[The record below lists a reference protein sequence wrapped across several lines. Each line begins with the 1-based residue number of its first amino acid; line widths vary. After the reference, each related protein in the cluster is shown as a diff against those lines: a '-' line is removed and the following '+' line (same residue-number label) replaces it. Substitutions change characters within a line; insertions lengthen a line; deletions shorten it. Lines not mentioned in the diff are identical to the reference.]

1 MSTDMGNQDDFR
13 LQIRST
19 LMSIHNIDYFRNVRD
34 PTKRTEMD
42 RVLKQF
48 IFKYLYFLI
57 TDSGKHLKIL
67 FPDKDS
73 YVTNLDQVFDV
84 DFVTDFYKIS
94 LNSVNKSQ
102 IFRHQGRNC
111 GRKFKVGEPLYRC
124 QECGYDDTCVLCIHC
139 FNPKDHENHHIYI
152 DICNDF
158 TSGICDCGD
167 EEAWHNKLHCKANEE
182 DKIDKNTTTSINNDD
197 NDEIMTDNPD
207 VNINGNNKSL
217 LYNGELLEIVL
228 TEIFDYF
235 IDVFNQSIEPLPT
248 FTSDITLKLREM
260 IQNNNKEIMYD
271 FLNDISYRND
281 TIEPKIGKPDGYTVM
296 VYNDEYHNYS
306 QATTALRQG
315 VPDNIHTDIVTSN
328 IDSEGRAMLKCS
340 EDIDSLMDGFF
351 AVQTNGLSATLISW
365 IEYIHQEACKYIIQ
379 WCNHC
384 LNIPNHDFQTVFRD
398 TLGKVL
404 CSEYSCSK
412 EKINMYNTISKYF
425 GNKLTPTNP
434 YRCLDCSILNEE
446 NRIPIGHSKRISP
459 SDLFSISNSLNKIEK
474 VMDRQYANSR
484 LQYILYFDNR
494 YWKRFRKDIQNLIIP
509 TLSSSVTYKPIFCE
523 QLVQIFNHM
532 TRSMTFMDREPQLT
546 ALRECIVQLF
556 TCPTNALMIFNHPND
571 YFIDILWSIIDIF
584 VEFCKFENGTLLW
597 QRVQKSNPT
606 MSYNI
611 SFKQGLY
618 TIETL
623 LSKVE
628 DSSLIMQPMVFISLV
643 TLCKIFNGAWKIKR
657 KEGDHVLHEDQ
668 HFIPYLEY
676 TTTIYSI
683 IQTIE
688 NRLVHKPCSE
698 QLLLNCI
705 SLLNTFLSHKSLTYK
720 LVNDTHEVVKF
731 VVSKD
736 RVAFMNPVQ
745 TLFSFLIEKV
755 PLHKAYEAIMY
766 SDAMSSPNPE
776 ETLSERKSVFDFL
789 KISDFSLRSIVLCS
803 QIDIGFWVR
812 NGVSVLH
819 QASYY
824 KKNPELNSYSRDIH
838 LNQLSL
844 LWETDD
850 IPRIIYNMLDRW
862 EILDWFTGNVSYDD
876 TVYKD
881 RISSLIQQFITFVY
895 QVLAERQFYQKFDS
909 EEERQMTFIKNAI
922 IYSLYQKPLP
932 YSKLLRLVPDY
943 YTENAA
949 DFDKALYEVSIFVEP
964 KGLADN
970 AVFKLK
976 DAYYSKI
983 DPLRLS
989 NLGNEFENSATV
1001 IRTHLSKTK
1010 KENISRIILQPQL
1023 ISPKHLDPDVKHI
1036 GDFTHSPV
1044 FVKVVYKL
1052 LQISLDKEDT
1062 TYLNELLHLIHA
1074 IFKDY
1079 EQIHGKQAIPETYIQ
1094 LPICNLFLS
1103 IVNSRSAVFSE
1114 CIINKADY
1122 LLEKMII
1129 KKSEEIFS
1137 MLTYSFGKDCVDA
1150 YKKRKLTQGVNLEE
1164 TERERKKRLAKKHQ
1178 AKMMA
1183 KFNSL
1188 QSKFIKE
1195 HEEAF
1200 EESNIEEDGDVDMMH
1215 REKVVEDEEFSCS
1228 LCQDNMSNDIFVIP
1242 IYQDYSPV
1250 FRPSSIP
1257 NSQDYMLPWNGFYN
1271 DDDLSGMVQSPA
1283 TIKNMKQ
1290 FNKDNSRKV
1299 FVSCNHH
1306 IHYNCFKRY
1315 VQKKRFS
1322 LTSFICPLCQTYSN
1336 CVIPIFSG
1344 VAFSKKQSTNSII
1357 EGTDMEQL
1365 TLDFLLT
1372 QSCSLETLTKSLKPT
1387 SASDAKTLYAIFEMI
1402 FKDSHSFDK
1411 EISRSRDFNKS
1422 NTSIILANH
1431 WVNTISMLEIS
1442 SRLDK
1447 DTNRDFLRN
1456 KEQKFKTLRN
1466 MLLTIILMFN
1476 IIGKPDDD
1484 FEPYKESNH
1493 PVENKVFQ
1501 DIVRDALFV
1510 QNGQTLKQVI
1520 ADKVSN
1526 YIKTII
1532 KKLVSS
1538 ERFIKQKINFPKTAQ
1553 FYHCDEDMKRLF
1565 DNLLGNSIMDQDDL
1579 TKYDLVYTCILRHLR
1594 PTLRRCLIMFKV
1606 FYNLINDKDSERFI
1620 LNGMDLE
1627 NITDST
1633 EDCLPQ
1639 YIDKLINITTPVE
1652 NFVQLITNI
1661 VNAEGSME
1669 KVEEYPIE
1677 NCGIIKLINLS
1688 EYLNTYVTKA
1698 PEMKLRE
1705 ENQHVKNSKNRLDF
1719 KICLTCGVKIHHT
1732 IEHHEMTRHLMKH
1745 CFQSFGVFLLPNTSE
1760 ICLLLTAPS
1769 SHIFISA
1776 PYLNSHGEAGRN
1788 AMKRGDLTKLN
1799 MTRYEHLNKLW
1810 INNEI
1815 PGYISRVMGDEFRLS
1830 ILSNGFLFT
1839 FNRDPRARRV
1849 PFMNNRGNEDDEDE
1863 DIDMDMDDE
1872 ANDFVFEENGDENYD
1887 EEEGGLGGEDDS
1899 ESDSGDDDD
1908 NQGRFRGPN
1917 GGTTVG
1923 DVRNFFQIFEILRNG
1938 PDGNRDTPGGIDLAT
1953 PFFELLGEPQFP
1965 TETMPPDTMDDD
1977 EDSDQEQATQEN
1989 ENDTSNQN

>member
-1 MSTDMGNQDDFR
+1 MDMALNDQNDFR
-13 LQIRST
+13 LQLRST
-19 LMSIHNIDYFRNVRD
+19 LMSIHDIEYFKNVRD
-34 PTKRTEMD
+34 PTKRMEMD

-57 TDSGKHLKIL
+57 TDSGKNLKSL
-67 FPDKDS
+67 FPNKQS
-73 YVTNLDQVFDV
+73 YVTNLDQVFDT

-94 LNSVNKSQ
+94 LNSVNKNQ
-102 IFRHQGRNC
+102 MFRHQGRNC

-139 FNPKDHENHHIYI
+139 FNPKDHENHHIYV
-152 DICNDF
+152 DICNDY

-167 EEAWHNKLHCKANEE
+167 EEAWHNKLHCKADEE
-182 DKIDKNTTTSINNDD
+182 DKIENADTVNANNDN
-197 NDEIMTDNPD
+197 NDEIMTDIQDTD
-207 VNINGNNKSL
+207 VNEHAKHL
-217 LYNGELLEIVL
+217 LYNEELLEIVL

-235 IDVFNQSIEPLPT
+235 IDVFNQSVEPLPT

-260 IQNNNKEIMYD
+260 IQNDNKDLMYM
-271 FLNDISYRND
+271 FLNDLSYRND
-281 TIEPKIGKPDGYTVM
+281 RIEPKTGKPEGYTVM

-315 VPDNIHTDIVTSN
+315 VPDNIHTDILTAN
-328 IDSEGRAMLKCS
+328 IDGEGRAMLKCS
-340 EDIDSLMDGFF
+340 DDIDSLTDGFF
-351 AVQTNGLSATLISW
+351 AVQSNGLSATLISW
-365 IEYIHQEACKYIIQ
+365 TEYIHQEACKYIIQ

-384 LNIPNHDFQTVFRD
+384 LHIPNHDFQTIFRD
-398 TLGKVL
+398 TIGKVL
-404 CSEYSCSK
+404 CSEYSCYR
-412 EKINMYNTISKYF
+412 EKTNMYNIISKYF
-425 GNKLTPTNP
+425 ENKLTPTNP
-434 YRCLDCSILNEE
+434 YRCLDVSILNEE
-446 NRIPIGHSKRISP
+446 NRIPLGHHKRVSQ
-459 SDLFSISNSLNKIEK
+459 SDLFSISNSLNK
-474 VMDRQYANSR
+474 VDRVVDKQYANSR

-509 TLSSSVTYKPIFCE
+509 TLSSSLTYKSIFCE

-532 TRSMTFMDREPQLT
+532 TRSITYMDREPQLT

-556 TCPTNALMIFNHPND
+556 TCPTNVSMIFNDPNG

-584 VEFCKFENGTLLW
+584 VDFCKFEDGSLIW
-597 QRVQKSNPT
+597 QKVQKSNPT
-606 MSYNI
+606 MSYSI

-623 LSKVE
+623 LSKV
-628 DSSLIMQPMVFISLV
+628 DDPNIIMRPMEFISLV
-643 TLCKIFNGAWKIKR
+643 TLFKLFNGAWKIKR

-668 HFIPYLEY
+668 QFIPYLEY

-688 NRLVHKPCSE
+688 NRLVHNTCSE

-705 SLLNTFLSHKSLTYK
+705 SLLNTFLSHKSLPYK
-720 LVNDTHEVVKF
+720 LVHDTHEVVKF

-736 RVAFMNPVQ
+736 RVAFMNPIQ

-755 PLHKAYEAIMY
+755 PLNKAYEAIMY
-766 SDAMSSPNPE
+766 SDALSSPNPGE
-776 ETLSERKSVFDFL
+776 AMSDRRSVFDFL

-819 QASYY
+819 QASFY
-824 KKNPELNSYSRDIH
+824 KKNPELNAYSRDIH
-838 LNQLSL
+838 LNQLSF

-862 EILDWFTGNVSYDD
+862 EILDWFTGQVAYED
-876 TVYKD
+876 TIYKD

-895 QVLAERQFYQKFDS
+895 QILSERQYYQKFES
-909 EEERQMTFIKNAI
+909 HEERQTTFIKNAI
-922 IYSLYQKPLP
+922 IYSLYQKPLA
-932 YSKLLRLVPDY
+932 YSKLLRLIPDY
-943 YTENAA
+943 YTENVV
-949 DFDKALYEVSIFVEP
+949 DFDKILYEVSIFVEP

-976 DAYYSKI
+976 DAYYSKV

-1001 IRTHLSKTK
+1001 IRTHIAKTK
-1010 KENISRIILQPQL
+1010 EEDASKIILQPQL
-1023 ISPKHLDPDVKHI
+1023 ISPKYLDTDAKHL
-1036 GDFTHSPV
+1036 GDFTRNPV

-1052 LQISLDKEDT
+1052 LQTSLDKEDT
-1062 TYLNELLHLIHA
+1062 TYLNELLHLVHA

-1079 EQIHGKQAIPETYIQ
+1079 EQVNGKQAIPECYIQ
-1094 LPICNLFLS
+1094 LPICNLLLS
-1103 IVNSRSAVFSE
+1103 IVNSKSSVFSE
-1114 CIINKADY
+1114 SIINKADY
-1122 LLEKMII
+1122 LLEKMIM

-1150 YKKRKLTQGVNLEE
+1150 YKKRKLNQGVNLEE
-1164 TERERKKRLAKKHQ
+1164 TEKERRKRLAKKHQ

-1183 KFNSL
+1183 KFNNL

-1200 EESNIEEDGDVDMMH
+1200 KESNIEEDGDVNMMH
-1215 REKVVEDEEFSCS
+1215 EGKVVEDEEFSCS
-1228 LCQDNMSNDIFVIP
+1228 LCQDNTSNDIFVIP

-1250 FRPSSIP
+1250 FRPSNIP
-1257 NSQDYMLPWNGFYN
+1257 NSHDFMLPWHGFYN
-1271 DDDLSGMVQSPA
+1271 DNDLSGMAQSQT
-1283 TIKNMKQ
+1283 TIKSMKQ

-1322 LTSFICPLCQTYSN
+1322 STSFICPLCQTYSN

-1344 VAFSKKQSTNSII
+1344 VGMSKESLTNLVTKSSN
-1357 EGTDMEQL
+1357 EEPL
-1365 TLDFLLT
+1365 TLDYLLT
-1372 QSCSLETLTKSLKPT
+1372 QSCSLEILTKALKPT
-1387 SASDAKTLYAIFEMI
+1387 SASDVKTLYSAFEMI
-1402 FKDSHSFDK
+1402 FKDCHSFDK
-1411 EISRSRDFNKS
+1411 EISKGGNFNKN
-1422 NTSIILANH
+1422 NTSTILANH
-1431 WVNTISMLEIS
+1431 WANTISMLEIS

-1447 DTNRDFLRN
+1447 DTNRDFLSN

-1466 MLLTIILMFN
+1466 MLLTIILMYN
-1476 IIGKPDDD
+1476 IVGKPDDN

-1493 PVENKVFQ
+1493 LVENKVFQ
-1501 DIVRDALFV
+1501 DIVRGALFV
-1510 QNGQTLKQVI
+1510 NNGQTLKHI
-1520 ADKVSN
+1520 ISDKLSC
-1526 YIKTII
+1526 YIRTII
-1532 KKLVSS
+1532 KKLVTS
-1538 ERFIKQKINFPKTAQ
+1538 ERFISQTINFPKDTQ
-1553 FYHCDEDMKRLF
+1553 FYHCDEGVKQLLNNLF
-1565 DNLLGNSIMDQDDL
+1565 GDRIMNQES
-1579 TKYDLVYTCILRHLR
+1579 YDLVYTCILRHIR

-1606 FYNLINDKDSERFI
+1606 FFNLINDNDSEKFI
-1620 LNGMDLE
+1620 LDGMDLE
-1627 NITDST
+1627 NIPDSS
-1633 EDCLPQ
+1633 EEYLPQ
-1639 YIDKLINITTPVE
+1639 YIDKLISITTPNE
-1652 NFVQLITNI
+1652 NFIQLLTNSI
-1661 VNAEGSME
+1661 SDKEPLE
-1669 KVEEYPIE
+1669 DIDDYPIE
-1677 NCGIIKLINLS
+1677 YCGIIKLINLS
-1688 EYLNTYVTKA
+1688 EYLNTYITKTS
-1698 PEMKLRE
+1698 ETKLRE

-1719 KICLTCGVKIHHT
+1719 KICLTCGVKIHRT

-1760 ICLLLTAPS
+1760 ICLLLTTPP

-1799 MTRYEHLNKLW
+1799 IVRYEHLNKLW

-1830 ILSNGFLFT
+1830 ILSNGFVFT

-1849 PFMNNRGNEDDEDE
+1849 PFMNNGGEEDEEDE
-1863 DIDMDMDDE
+1863 DIDMDDGEDE
-1872 ANDFVFEENGDENYD
+1872 AEDFGYEENG
-1887 EEEGGLGGEDDS
+1887 GEDED
-1899 ESDSGDDDD
+1899 EGDDSNNDDSD
-1908 NQGRFRGPN
+1908 NQGGFMGGN
-1917 GGTTVG
+1917 GGTAPG
-1923 DVRNFFQIFEILRNG
+1923 DVRNFFQIFELLRNG
-1938 PDGNRDTPGGIDLAT
+1938 ANGNRDIPPGIDLAT
-1953 PFFELLGEPQFP
+1953 PFFQLLGEPQFQ
-1965 TETMPPDTMDDD
+1965 TGDMPPDTLNN
-1977 EDSDQEQATQEN
+1977 EENSDQEQETQDN
-1989 ENDTSNQN
+1989 EETHDD

>member
-73 YVTNLDQVFDV
+73 YVTNLDQVFNV

-1103 IVNSRSAVFSE
+1103 IVNSRSAIFSE

-1344 VAFSKKQSTNSII
+1344 VAFSKEQSTNSII

-1372 QSCSLETLTKSLKPT
+1372 QSCSLETLTKALKPT

-1565 DNLLGNSIMDQDDL
+1565 NNLLGNSIMDQDDL